1 MAILNII
8 LRGRFISRINSALIM
23 GALTACSTYPD
34 KNIDPAKNTKAIFER
49 DAIECAQAYPEA
61 ASGAHVH
68 QRINCMKL
76 KGWR

>member
-1 MAILNII
+1 MRIK
-8 LRGRFISRINSALIM
+8 LREWMKFLVNSALIM
-23 GALTACSTYPD
+23 GVLAACSSYPD
-34 KNIDPAKNTKAIFER
+34 NNIDPAKNTKATFER

-61 ASGAHVH
+61 PSGVHVR

>member
-1 MAILNII
+1 MAILRVT
-8 LRGRFISRINSALIM
+8 LRGRMRFFVNSALIM
-23 GALTACSTYPD
+23 CVLTACSTYPD
-34 KNIDPAKNTKAIFER
+34 NNIDPAKNTKAIFER

-61 ASGAHVH
+61 PSGVHVR

>member
-1 MAILNII
+1 MQTLSNRRVISMKGFIL
-8 LRGRFISRINSALIM
+8 SSALL
-23 GALTACSTYPD
+23 ASLFACSAYPD
-34 KNIDPAKNTKAIFER
+34 NNIDPTKNNKATFER

-61 ASGAHVH
+61 GSGVHVR